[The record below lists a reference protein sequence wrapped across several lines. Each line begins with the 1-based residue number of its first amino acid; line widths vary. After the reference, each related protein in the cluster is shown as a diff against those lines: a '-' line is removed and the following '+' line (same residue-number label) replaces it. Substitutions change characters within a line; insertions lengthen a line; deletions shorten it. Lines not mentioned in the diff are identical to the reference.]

1 MVVQDFFN
9 LADPPG
15 PLGLNTR
22 SIAFQQAKSYDEP
35 SPFDNFTRPAEF
47 PDPNTVNNTP
57 VNPILVLSPALIAL
71 PSRGSQLTNNRKPK
85 PVNGTS

>member
-15 PLGLNTR
+15 PPWLNIR
-22 SIAFQQAKSYDEP
+22 SIAFQQTQSYDEP
-35 SPFDNFTRPAEF
+35 PPFDNSTRPAEF
-47 PDPNTVNNTP
+47 PDPNTFNNTP
-57 VNPILVLSPALIAL
+57 VNPILVLSPAPTAL
-71 PSRGSQLTNNRKPK
+71 PSRGSQLTNKPKPK